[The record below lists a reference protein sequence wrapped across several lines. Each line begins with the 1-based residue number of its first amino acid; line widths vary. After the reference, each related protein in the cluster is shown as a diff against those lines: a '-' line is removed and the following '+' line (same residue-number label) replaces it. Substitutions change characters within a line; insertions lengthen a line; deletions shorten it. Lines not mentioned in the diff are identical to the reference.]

1 MTDFSQAESRIELA
15 IQALQAGK
23 AIILKDDEDREN
35 EADLVI
41 AAETMTVSWM
51 AKFIRYCSGIV
62 CLCLPAEKL
71 AQLNLPQMV
80 PSNENPRQTG
90 FTLSIEARTGVTT
103 GVSAADRLTTIQA
116 AIAPNAEATDLVRPG
131 HVFPLRA
138 VAGGVLARRGHTE
151 GSVDLVKLAGLTP
164 AAVLCEL
171 MNDDGTM
178 MIGQAVEDFSRLYD
192 LPIVTVEELAQYLMA
207 KSARY

>member
-1 MTDFSQAESRIELA
+1 MMHFSKAESRIEAA
-15 IQALQAGK
+15 IKALQAGK

-41 AAETMTVSWM
+41 AAEKMTVAWM

-62 CLCLPAEKL
+62 CLCLPAAKL
-71 AQLNLPQMV
+71 AQLNLPQMLA
-80 PSNENPRQTG
+80 SNENPRQTA
-90 FTLSIEARTGVTT
+90 FTLSIEARVGVTT

-116 AIAPNAEATDLVRPG
+116 AIAPDARATDLVRPG

-138 VAGGVLARRGHTE
+138 VEGGVLVRRGHTE
-151 GSVDLVKLAGLTP
+151 GSVDLVKLAGLMP

-178 MIGQAVEDFSRLYD
+178 MTGQAVEDFSKLYD
-192 LPIVTVEELAQYLMA
+192 LPIVTVEELAQYVKA
-207 KSARY
+207 KSAAF